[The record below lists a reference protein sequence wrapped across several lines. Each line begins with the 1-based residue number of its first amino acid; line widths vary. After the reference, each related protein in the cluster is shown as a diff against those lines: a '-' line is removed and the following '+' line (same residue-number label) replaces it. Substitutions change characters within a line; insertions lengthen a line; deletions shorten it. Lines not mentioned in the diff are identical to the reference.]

1 MIQLEESP
9 KNVFNIGAM
18 SMDTIENTK
27 FLDRKTLEKKLNV
40 SLKEKI
46 FLITFH
52 PVTLEKDTAQK
63 QIKYLLKAISK
74 FKETTFIFTSPNAD
88 MFSHD
93 INIKIKSFVKQN
105 KNAYYIKSLGKEKY
119 FSFLKIASAVI
130 GNSSSGIIEAPYF
143 KVPVVNIGD
152 RQKGRLRSPNIID
165 CKATEK
171 DIYKSIKILF
181 SKKYKNKLVKTKNI
195 YGEGKASN
203 KALKIIKKY
212 IDKLEVKNHF
222 MI

>member
-1 MIQLEESP
+1 
-9 KNVFNIGAM
+9 
-18 SMDTIENTK
+18 
-27 FLDRKTLEKKLNV
+27 
-40 SLKEKI
+40 
-46 FLITFH
+46 
-52 PVTLEKDTAQK
+52 
-63 QIKYLLKAISK
+63 
-74 FKETTFIFTSPNAD
+74 

-165 CKATEK
+165 CKATET

-181 SKKYKNKLVKTKNI
+181 SKKYKNKLEKIKNI

-212 IDKLEVKNHF
+212 IDKLEVKKSFHDIKF
-222 MI
+222 KHE